1 VNPEQFIALMADMV
15 QGQGWVPA
23 EHGQWKNTKSLE
35 RVDSLAE
42 AYQRTMHVEVEAEI
56 RRRVGG

>member
-1 VNPEQFIALMADMV
+1 MNPQDMVRMMADLV
-15 QGQGWVPA
+15 QGHGWEPA

-42 AYQRTMHVEVEAEI
+42 AYQRTVHVEVEGEI
-56 RRRVGG
+56 RRRLGQ